1 MNSFNILLFTRI
13 QKSRCR
19 SEKKRRD
26 KLNLFVRDLQKMLSP
41 SFSKRLDKSTVLKM
55 TVDYLKI
62 HNGKLWCLFSNLF
75 INLFINLFTCL
86 RQIMVVSD
94 VVPCFDLTHPSSYC
108 YPKHNFE
115 DPFSLHLVF
124 SCYWCSHGFDLI

>member
-1 MNSFNILLFTRI
+1 MNSLNILLFTRI

-75 INLFINLFTCL
+75 IIKCL

-94 VVPCFDLTHPSSYC
+94 VVACFDLSHPSSYC
-108 YPKHNFE
+108 YPKYNFE

>member
-1 MNSFNILLFTRI
+1 MNSLNILLFTRI

-62 HNGKLWCLFSNLF
+62 HNGKL
-75 INLFINLFTCL
+75 
-86 RQIMVVSD
+86 
-94 VVPCFDLTHPSSYC
+94 
-108 YPKHNFE
+108 
-115 DPFSLHLVF
+115 
-124 SCYWCSHGFDLI
+124 